1 VAAGRS
7 ETSAVEHEVSIDASP
22 ETVFAF
28 FTDPARMVQWMG
40 VEATLDPRP
49 GGIFRVAFE
58 PPGPVVDYMRAAFG
72 TGAPVPGTGAHVVL
86 GEFVEVE
93 PYRRIAFTWGF
104 ETKLFAMPPQSTA
117 VEVSFTAERDGT
129 LVRLAHRRL
138 PQSAAEFH
146 RAGWEHYMPRLV
158 MAAVGGDPGIDPWQA
173 DTH

>member
-1 VAAGRS
+1 M
-7 ETSAVEHEVSIDASP
+7 SIQASP

-28 FTDPARMVQWMG
+28 FTDPGRMVQWMG

-117 VEVSFTAERDGT
+117 VEVSFTPERDGT

-138 PQSAAEFH
+138 PQSAAGFH

-158 MAAVGGDPGIDPWQA
+158 MVAVGRDPGTDPWQA
-173 DTH
+173 HTY